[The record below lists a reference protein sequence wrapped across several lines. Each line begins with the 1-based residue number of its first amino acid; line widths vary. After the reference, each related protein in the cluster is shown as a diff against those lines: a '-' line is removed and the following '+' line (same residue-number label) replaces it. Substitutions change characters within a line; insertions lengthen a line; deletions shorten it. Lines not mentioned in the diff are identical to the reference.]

1 MITAGRIFKGIWIGV
16 SAILGFTLGIVIGWI
31 YVGIIILSNHF
42 KKRIKLSTS
51 LRRTL
56 KDYYPSIDPDKVR
69 IISSA
74 NGILYGKTGLTQ
86 GNEIFFKCTFSE
98 NNIDNLKLL
107 LHELVHVKQY
117 TKYGMWKFYILYAYG
132 YIKKMFSYRNIP
144 MEVEAFDYTDSIFE
158 KFLAEFDATGT
169 TEEDSDKKERRD

>member
-1 MITAGRIFKGIWIGV
+1 MTTASKVIGGIWIGI
-16 SAILGFTLGIVIGWI
+16 SAILGLILGTIIGWI
-31 YVGIIILSNHF
+31 YLGIIKLINFYKNRIKLSPSLQRILSNH
-42 KKRIKLSTS
+42 
-51 LRRTL
+51 
-56 KDYYPSIDPDKVR
+56 YPSIDLYKIK
-69 IISSA
+69 IISMA

-132 YIKKMFSYRNIP
+132 YINKVFSYPDIP
-144 MEVEAFDYTDSIFE
+144 LEKEAFDYAGRVSDS
-158 KFLAEFDATGT
+158 FLSDHALLLKHESGKEEGT
-169 TEEDSDKKERRD
+169 LKT